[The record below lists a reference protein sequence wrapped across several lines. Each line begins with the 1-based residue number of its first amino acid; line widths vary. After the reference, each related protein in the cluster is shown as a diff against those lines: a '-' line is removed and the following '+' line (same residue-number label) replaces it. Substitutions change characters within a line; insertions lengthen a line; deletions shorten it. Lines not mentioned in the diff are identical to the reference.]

1 MVRPASREIAR
12 AAVQAE
18 LSLAAYEL
26 VVEKGYGNVTLDD
39 MAAAG
44 GVSRSTFLRYFHT
57 KDQAI
62 LVALKAYVERMA
74 DALRARPREEDDWS
88 ALRSAIESFIVPI
101 YTLNPAGA
109 QALSRLALFTRA
121 LSGAHLDIAD
131 WRAPLTHALA
141 ERHGA
146 ADPIP
151 IGLAVKVAA
160 ALDCMGLAVSHWVAV
175 DGEADLVELLREGF
189 AALSGDDARAAQ
201 RPRAEREPSARPAAS
216 PGPASSSRRSRRSW
230 PGCRR
235 VSSPGPGRER
245 PRTAPR

>member
-1 MVRPASREIAR
+1 VSRAIAR

-44 GVSRSTFLRYFHT
+44 GVSRSTFLRYFRT

-74 DALRARPREEDDWS
+74 DALRTRPPAEDDWR
-88 ALRSAIESFIVPI
+88 ALRGAIESFVVPI
-101 YTLNPAGA
+101 YTRNPAGA
-109 QALSRLALFTRA
+109 QEISRLALFTRV
-121 LSGAHLDIAD
+121 LSGAHLDLAD
-131 WRAPLTHALA
+131 WRAPLTRALA

-146 ADPIP
+146 GDPVP

-160 ALDCMGLAVSHWVAV
+160 ALDCLGLAVSRWVAAGGQV
-175 DGEADLVELLREGF
+175 DLVDLLREGF
-189 AALSGDDARAAQ
+189 AALSGPDA
-201 RPRAEREPSARPAAS
+201 
-216 PGPASSSRRSRRSW
+216 GPA
-230 PGCRR
+230 G
-235 VSSPGPGRER
+235 
-245 PRTAPR
+245 